1 MGDMRKVYRFVV
13 GKLGSENSFTELG
26 TETGS

>member
-1 MGDMRKVYRFVV
+1 MGDMRNMYRIVV
-13 GKLGSENSFTELG
+13 GKLGSENNFRELG